1 MLLRKGYMF
10 RPKRSTIMR
19 SMNTQAGSKYT
30 YYTEYYTPTNALSI

>member
-1 MLLRKGYMF
+1 
-10 RPKRSTIMR
+10 MR